1 MPEPTP
7 MLIALPC
14 GLSAGGVTTWALR
27 LCGELTRRGHAC
39 ALVLHRLRAG
49 DSPINAT
56 IPAGVRVVDLTAL
69 PAMDAVAGD
78 VSTFVPHYAR
88 AVESLRVSGPVVIS
102 PNLMGDCYAIAAA
115 LTQTIPDA
123 VRTIGWCHLDSDYDR
138 RVLAHYEPILHAWVG
153 VSDWIVDSLRRSLPA
168 RAADAHNIPYGVV
181 VPEACPV
188 RPPLGGRPL
197 RLVYPGR
204 VDENVKRISALVHM
218 VDALTAA
225 GVKHEL
231 TIIGDGPASAAIDA
245 AARTRPSMRRLPPVT
260 PDAIVHTLDTHDLF
274 VLPSRVEGLSVAML
288 EAMAH
293 ACVPVVTMV
302 RSGAAQAIEN
312 QRTGLLIDAGD
323 DPTDDATPQQI
334 GQAMAA
340 AIGAIKPD
348 HLSAM
353 ARAAWATAR
362 ERYSM
367 QAHADRVCNVL
378 ERIARTPPRAWPTTQ
393 ACSFTSTTSGGSG
406 TVPRDA
412 ASRLARLFG
421 SLTGRRVLLHGTGR
435 HTIELGEVI
444 AAHADRIAGFADD
457 DPSRAGA
464 TMWGWPI
471 VSPDKAASLGATDV
485 IISSWL
491 HQEAIWARRAVYERQ
506 GLRVH
511 RVYPG
516 GADASTAPHKSG
528 VSSAQANSPS
538 ARAASA
544 AVRA

>member
-1 MPEPTP
+1 MPAPTP
-7 MLIALPC
+7 KLIALPC

-27 LCGELTRRGHAC
+27 LCDELTRRGHAC
-39 ALVLHRLRAG
+39 ALILHRLRAG
-49 DSPINAT
+49 DSPIDAT
-56 IPAGVRVVDLTAL
+56 IPPGVRVVDLTAL

-78 VSTFVPHYAR
+78 VSIFVPHYAR
-88 AVESLRVSGPVVIS
+88 VLDSLRGHGPVAIS

-115 LTQTIPDA
+115 LTQTMPDA

-138 RVLAHYEPILHAWVG
+138 RVLAHYEPILHACVG

-168 RAADAHNIPYGVV
+168 RAADAHNISYGVV

-188 RPPLGGRPL
+188 RPPLGGRPM

-204 VDENVKRISALVHM
+204 VDENVKRVSALIHM

-231 TIIGDGPASAAIDA
+231 TIIGDGPASGAIDA

-260 PDAIVHTLDTHDLF
+260 PDAIASALDAHDLF

-312 QRTGLLIDAGD
+312 RRTGLLIDAGD
-323 DPTDDATPQQI
+323 NPTHDATPQQI

-340 AIGAIKPD
+340 AIGAIEPGQ
-348 HLSAM
+348 LSAL

-367 QAHADRVCNVL
+367 QAHTDRVCNLL
-378 ERIARTPPRAWPTTQ
+378 ERVARMPPRAWPTTR

-406 TVPRDA
+406 TVPSDA
-412 ASRLARLFG
+412 ASRLARLLG
-421 SLTGRRVLLHGTGR
+421 SLTGRHVLLHGTGR

-444 AAHADRIAGFADD
+444 AAHADRIAGFTDD
-457 DPSRAGA
+457 DPSRANA

-471 VSPDKAASLGATDV
+471 VSPDQAASLGATDV

-511 RVYPG
+511 RVYAG
-516 GADASTAPHKSG
+516 VDDASAAPVQSG
-528 VSSAQANSPS
+528 VSPAQANSPS
-538 ARAASA
+538 ARAVSA